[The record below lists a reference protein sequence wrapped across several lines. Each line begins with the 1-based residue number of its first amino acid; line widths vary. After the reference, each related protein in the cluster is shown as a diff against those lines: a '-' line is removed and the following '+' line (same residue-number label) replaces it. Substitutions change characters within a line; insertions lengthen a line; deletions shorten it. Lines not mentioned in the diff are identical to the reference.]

1 MQNNNVII
9 LKRTLELQD
18 VLSLGTCSTAWRLS
32 NGVLFD
38 SMPASM
44 FVSFFNLRPIDRP
57 IVIKNRETLRV
68 CHLIHFLSLRIPDT
82 TMAQQWR
89 DEILKICNVSL
100 SYYKSHYRDVAKSE
114 AKENKRFVEKI
125 KTAFQKRD

>member
-1 MQNNNVII
+1 MQDNVII

-18 VLSLGTCSTAWRLS
+18 VLSLGICNTVCRLC

-38 SMPASM
+38 SMPASL
-44 FVSFFNLRPIDRP
+44 FVSFLNLRPLDRP

-68 CHLIHFLSLRIPDT
+68 CYLIHFLSLKISDT

-125 KTAFQKRD
+125 KIAFQKRD